1 MWQDGRPTI
10 LTVSTVVVAEL
21 AQGARARR
29 HDREVEIDVPDACA
43 TRSIGRAVRPLHDA
57 GNQGRWQGRCH
68 RQAVSNPLTNQPS
81 KPERFGV
88 ADGLPPR
95 VGHDR
100 RSILLNP
107 DPAAL
112 DCPLTSERWGNC
124 MKRLSVALMLISL
137 GSLLTGCVAEPAPV
151 ARPGYIGVRG
161 HYGPYGGW
169 RPGHWEPG
177 WQSAHDSPGGC
188 SRRSTAS
195 PDSPAS

>member
-1 MWQDGRPTI
+1 MI

-68 RQAVSNPLTNQPS
+68 RQAVSNPLTNQPPE
-81 KPERFGV
+81 PERFGV

-112 DCPLTSERWGNC
+112 DCPLTSERWGELHETPVGRTDVDQPWQLTD
-124 MKRLSVALMLISL
+124 RLRCRTSACRTPRLHRGSRALRSLWWVASWSL
-137 GSLLTGCVAEPAPV
+137 GTGLA
-151 ARPGYIGVRG
+151 I
-161 HYGPYGGW
+161 
-169 RPGHWEPG
+169 
-177 WQSAHDSPGGC
+177 
-188 SRRSTAS
+188 RS
-195 PDSPAS
+195 